1 MYFSR
6 ILSDI
11 FSFACFCEFRVRI
24 TPTFQDP
31 SGKWAPSTVNE
42 LIKNVFKEI
51 GVEAK
56 GDRHRRASSRDRPA
70 FADACRRASGA
81 ARWRDPYKKGGRGSD
96 TAICT
101 VTTYRVTTPMATAT
115 RSAAAAMSR
124 RHHHHHHLLLI
135 VVAVL
140 ALATVLAA
148 HIQVRDTRIRPCYP
162 FCILR
167 KKLDGDKEQKNKK
180 NFDIF
185 PFFMS
190 ARTWQSSVITRLPQT
205 QLIDIN

>member
-1 MYFSR
+1 MTRNCIFR
-6 ILSDI
+6 VLSDI
-11 FSFACFCEFRVRI
+11 FFLACFCEFRVRI

-31 SGKWAPSTVNE
+31 SGKWAPSTENE

-51 GVEAK
+51 GIEAK

-124 RHHHHHHLLLI
+124 RHHHHLLLI

-148 HIQVRDTRIRPCYP
+148 HIQVCDTSIPPCYP

-167 KKLDGDKEQKNKK
+167 KKLDGDNKQKNKK
-180 NFDIF
+180 MFDIF
-185 PFFMS
+185 PFSMS
-190 ARTWQSSVITRLPQT
+190 ACT
-205 QLIDIN
+205 